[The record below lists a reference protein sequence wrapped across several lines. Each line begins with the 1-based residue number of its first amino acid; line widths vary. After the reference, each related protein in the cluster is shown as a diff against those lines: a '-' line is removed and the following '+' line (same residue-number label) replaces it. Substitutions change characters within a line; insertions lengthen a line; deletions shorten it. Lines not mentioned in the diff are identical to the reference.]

1 MTQGEELLRLLADGS
16 VRRAVDLRAAGIRA
30 QAIAN
35 ALEGGL
41 IRKAGTGVYFKTDAI
56 EDPGMVS
63 LATACLKMPRAVV
76 CLMSAA
82 HLCGLVDGAPAR
94 AWLALPVGAHGG
106 RPRRSGPRILRWSFE
121 GASDVDVVEK
131 DICGVRVRHTGPK
144 RTIIDLIRYGAR
156 WGEPTAG
163 ILAARKF
170 VAAGGDLDDVVPV
183 AEAVN
188 APKAT
193 LHAVR
198 TLALALS

>member
-16 VRRAVDLRAAGIRA
+16 VRRAVDLRAAGIRS

-41 IRKAGTGVYFKTDAI
+41 IQRAAIGSYFRPEAVD
-56 EDPGMVS
+56 DPVMVD
-63 LATACLKMPRAVV
+63 LAATCQRMPRAVV

-82 HLCGLVDGAPAR
+82 HLCGLIECAPAR

-106 RPRRSGPRILRWSFE
+106 RPGTSGPRILRWSFE
-121 GASDVDVVEK
+121 GASDVDVVER
-131 DICGVRVRHTGPK
+131 DICGVRIRHTGPN
-144 RTIIDLIRYGAR
+144 RTIIDLMRYGAR

-163 ILAARKF
+163 ILAARAF
-170 VAAGGDLDDVVPV
+170 VAAGGNLADVARV

-188 APKAT
+188 APKAV
-193 LHAVR
+193 LDAVR
-198 TLALALS
+198 TLALVLS